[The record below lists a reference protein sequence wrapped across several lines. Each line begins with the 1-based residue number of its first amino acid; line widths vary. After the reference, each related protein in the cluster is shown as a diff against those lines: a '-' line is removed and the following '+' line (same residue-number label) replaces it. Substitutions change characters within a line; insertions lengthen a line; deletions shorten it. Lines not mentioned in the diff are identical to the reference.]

1 MATIS
6 AEHAVVKGHHVY
18 LSEVCIGDIFLSFP
32 EIDILLDLHSVMVVL
47 IKVGPKK
54 DPFFTDLLHPQSLS

>member
-32 EIDILLDLHSVMVVL
+32 EIDILLDLHSVMVV
-47 IKVGPKK
+47 
-54 DPFFTDLLHPQSLS
+54 